1 MTVEIELKLALPAHA
16 ARRLRAHPLLKSAPV
31 TRKVMYGLYFD
42 TPELDLF
49 RRKGA
54 FRLRREGYHWVQTVK
69 LDRGS
74 VGGLSVRPE
83 YEVAVAGNQPDFT
96 VLPEAARA
104 ALTPDIEARLAPV
117 FSTEFRRTA
126 WLLELETGR
135 VEVALDLG
143 HIRAGD
149 ADLPVSEVELE
160 LLDGDGAC
168 LFDVARQL
176 LVTVPLVPEYRS
188 KALRGYALLGAWQ
201 ERPCKAMPVAV
212 EPGLP
217 AAEVWRLSFL
227 AALAQFGHNLPGLLA
242 QDDPEYLHQT
252 RVAVRRMRTLL
263 SLGRGLELAA
273 PAWREAL
280 RGFMTVLSP
289 ARDLDVLVTETLARA
304 AQGLP
309 EPDRLAGLVARAEVA
324 RIRARRQA
332 RAAAGSTALTAL
344 TLDMGAALLDPRQGG
359 PDALGWARQAL
370 DRRWRTFRKL
380 AKQFDALDAEGRHRL
395 RLLAKRL
402 RYTGELLAPL
412 FGRRAERFLDQ
423 VAEAQDRLGVAND
436 VAVAHRLL
444 ADLDRDGHMAYARG
458 LVEGFIAAG
467 AHVDQAAVPVRR
479 VLRARPFWR

>member
-16 ARRLRAHPLLKSAPV
+16 ARRLRAHPLLRSAPV
-31 TRKVMYGLYFD
+31 TRKVMLGLYFD

-49 RRKGA
+49 RRKSA

-83 YEVAVAGNQPDFT
+83 YEVAVTGNQPDFT
-96 VLPEAARA
+96 VLPEVARA
-104 ALTPDIEARLAPV
+104 ALTADIEARLAPV

-126 WLLELETGR
+126 WLLEIDNGR
-135 VEVALDLG
+135 IEVALDIG

-149 ADLPVSEVELE
+149 ADLPVAELELE

-176 LVTVPLVPEYRS
+176 LATVPLVPEYRS
-188 KALRGYALLGAWQ
+188 KALRGYALLGAWR
-201 ERPCKAMPVAV
+201 ESPCKAMPAAI

-252 RVAVRRMRTLL
+252 RVAVRRMRILL
-263 SLGRGLELAA
+263 SLGRGLALGR
-273 PAWREAL
+273 PAWREVL
-280 RGFMTVLSP
+280 RSFMTVISP
-289 ARDLDVLVTETLARA
+289 ARDLDVLVTETLVRA
-304 AQGLP
+304 VAGLP
-309 EPDRLAGLVARAEVA
+309 DPSRLAGLVSRAEAA
-324 RIRARRQA
+324 RVRAGRLA
-332 RAAAGSTALTAL
+332 RAAAGSTELTAL
-344 TLDMGAALLDPRQGG
+344 TLEMGAALLDPLRDG
-359 PDALGWARQAL
+359 PDALGWASQAL
-370 DRRWRTFRKL
+370 DRRWRAFRKL
-380 AKQFDALDAEGRHRL
+380 ARQFDTLDAEGRHRL

-402 RYTGELLAPL
+402 RYTGEVLAPL
-412 FGRRAERFLDQ
+412 YGRRARRFLVQ

-444 ADLDRDGHMAYARG
+444 ADLDRDGRMAYARG

-467 AHVDQAAVPVRR
+467 AHVDEAAAPVRR